1 LCRRRASHK
10 SRPCLEAS
18 SVAANL
24 ATSSEYEAEANRLR
38 AQIRGTV
45 GVLRSGLTPSNLAS
59 EAASRVGIADL
70 SWGGAFDY
78 ASKRHPVP
86 TAIIGLGVALWT
98 MSAVKNRGS
107 RDPVA
112 VVTGPLRESSDSIVR
127 SATKVFR
134 ERAEAKRREFV
145 DAAQSQVATG
155 ATMLSDEI
163 GKKLESYVDRLPG
176 GIKVRPLIES
186 SVQVALAAAL
196 EGLLR
201 KRTRA

>member
-1 LCRRRASHK
+1 M
-10 SRPCLEAS
+10 
-18 SVAANL
+18 AANL

-38 AQIRGTV
+38 AQIGVTV
-45 GVLRSGLTPSNLAS
+45 GALRSGLTPSNLAS
-59 EAASRVGIADL
+59 EAASRVGIADV

-98 MSAVKNRGS
+98 MSAVRNRGR
-107 RDPVA
+107 RDRLA
-112 VVTGPLRESSDSIVR
+112 VVTGPLRDSSDSIVQ

-145 DAAQSQVATG
+145 DVAQSQVATG

-163 GKKLESYVDRLPG
+163 GKKLENYY
-176 GIKVRPLIES
+176 RPPP
-186 SVQVALAAAL
+186 
-196 EGLLR
+196 R
-201 KRTRA
+201 RD

>member
-1 LCRRRASHK
+1 
-10 SRPCLEAS
+10 LEVF

-38 AQIRGTV
+38 AQIGARV
-45 GVLRSGLTPSNLAS
+45 GALRSEFTPSNLAT
-59 EAASRVGIADL
+59 EAASRVGIADV

-86 TAIIGLGVALWT
+86 TAIIGLGLALWT
-98 MSAVKNRGS
+98 MAAVRNRGR
-107 RDPVA
+107 RDHLAIVA
-112 VVTGPLRESSDSIVR
+112 EPLRDSSDSIVQ

-145 DAAQSQVATG
+145 DVAQSQVATG
-155 ATMLSDEI
+155 ATLLSDEI
-163 GKKLESYVDRLPG
+163 GKKLETYIDRLPG
-176 GIKVRPLIES
+176 GINVRPLIES

-201 KRTRA
+201 RRSRAG

>member
-1 LCRRRASHK
+1 MT
-10 SRPCLEAS
+10 
-18 SVAANL
+18 ANL

-45 GVLRSGLTPSNLAS
+45 GALRSELTPSNLAS
-59 EAASRVGIADL
+59 EAASRVGLVDL

-98 MSAVKNRGS
+98 LSAVRNRGR
-107 RDPVA
+107 RDQLAA
-112 VVTGPLRESSDSIVR
+112 VTAPLRDSSDSIVQ

-145 DAAQSQVATG
+145 DVAQSQVATG

-163 GKKLESYVDRLPG
+163 GKKLGNVIDRIPG
-176 GIKVRPLIES
+176 GINVRPLIES

-196 EGLLR
+196 EGFLR
-201 KRTRA
+201 KRSRA

>member
-1 LCRRRASHK
+1 
-10 SRPCLEAS
+10 LEVF

-38 AQIRGTV
+38 AQIGARV
-45 GVLRSGLTPSNLAS
+45 DALRSELTPSNLAS
-59 EAASRVGIADL
+59 EAASRVGIADM
-70 SWGGAFDY
+70 SWGSAFDY

-86 TAIIGLGVALWT
+86 TAIIGLGLALWT
-98 MSAVKNRGS
+98 MAAVRNRGR
-107 RDPVA
+107 RDHLA
-112 VVTGPLRESSDSIVR
+112 VVTSPLSDSSDSIVR
-127 SATKVFR
+127 SATRVFR

-145 DAAQSQVATG
+145 DVAQSQVATG

-163 GKKLESYVDRLPG
+163 GKKLETYIDRLPG
-176 GIKVRPLIES
+176 GINVRPLIES

-201 KRTRA
+201 KRSRA

>member
-1 LCRRRASHK
+1 M
-10 SRPCLEAS
+10 
-18 SVAANL
+18 AANL

-38 AQIRGTV
+38 AQIGVTV
-45 GVLRSGLTPSNLAS
+45 GALRSGLTPSNLAS
-59 EAASRVGIADL
+59 EAASRVGMTDL

-98 MSAVKNRGS
+98 MSAVRNRGR
-107 RDPVA
+107 RDQLA
-112 VVTGPLRESSDSIVR
+112 GVTAPLRDSSDSIVQ

-145 DAAQSQVATG
+145 DVAQSQVATG

-163 GKKLESYVDRLPG
+163 GKKLENVIDRLPG
-176 GIKVRPLIES
+176 GINVRPLIES
-186 SVQVALAAAL
+186 SVQVALAAVL

-201 KRTRA
+201 KRARA

>member
-1 LCRRRASHK
+1 
-10 SRPCLEAS
+10 LEVF

-38 AQIRGTV
+38 AQIGARV
-45 GVLRSGLTPSNLAS
+45 DALRSELTPSNLAS
-59 EAASRVGIADL
+59 EAASRVGIADM
-70 SWGGAFDY
+70 SWGSAFDY

-86 TAIIGLGVALWT
+86 AAIIGLGLALWT
-98 MSAVKNRGS
+98 MAAVRNRGR
-107 RDPVA
+107 RDHLA
-112 VVTGPLRESSDSIVR
+112 VVTSPLSDSSDSIVR
-127 SATKVFR
+127 SATRVFR

-145 DAAQSQVATG
+145 DVAQSQVATG

-163 GKKLESYVDRLPG
+163 GKKLETYIDRLPG
-176 GIKVRPLIES
+176 GINVRPLIES

-201 KRTRA
+201 KRSRA

>member
-1 LCRRRASHK
+1 
-10 SRPCLEAS
+10 LEVS

-38 AQIRGTV
+38 AQIGARV
-45 GVLRSGLTPSNLAS
+45 GALRSEFTPSNLAT
-59 EAASRVGIADL
+59 EAASRVGIADV

-86 TAIIGLGVALWT
+86 TAIIGLGLALWT
-98 MSAVKNRGS
+98 MAAVRNRGR
-107 RDPVA
+107 RDHLSVVA
-112 VVTGPLRESSDSIVR
+112 EPLRESSDSIVQ

-145 DAAQSQVATG
+145 DVAQSQVATG
-155 ATMLSDEI
+155 ATLLSDEI
-163 GKKLESYVDRLPG
+163 GKKLETYIDRLPG
-176 GIKVRPLIES
+176 GINVRPLIES

-201 KRTRA
+201 RRSRAG

>member
-1 LCRRRASHK
+1 V
-10 SRPCLEAS
+10 P
-18 SVAANL
+18 ANL

-45 GVLRSGLTPSNLAS
+45 GALRSGLTPTNLAS
-59 EAASRVGIADL
+59 EAASRVGIADV

-78 ASKRHPVP
+78 ASKRHPIP
-86 TAIIGLGVALWT
+86 TAIVGLGIALWT
-98 MSAVKNRGS
+98 MSAVRNRGR
-107 RDPVA
+107 RDHLAAVA
-112 VVTGPLRESSDSIVR
+112 APLRDSSDSIVQ

-134 ERAEAKRREFV
+134 DRAEAKRREFV
-145 DAAQSQVATG
+145 DVAQSQVATG

-163 GKKLESYVDRLPG
+163 GKKLETYIDRLPG
-176 GIKVRPLIES
+176 GINVRPLIES

-201 KRTRA
+201 KRART

>member
-1 LCRRRASHK
+1 
-10 SRPCLEAS
+10 
-18 SVAANL
+18 VAMNL
-24 ATSSEYEAEANRLR
+24 ARSSEYEAEANRLR
-38 AQIRGTV
+38 AQIGARMDA
-45 GVLRSGLTPSNLAS
+45 LRSDLTPSSLAS
-59 EAASRVGIADL
+59 EAASRVGIADV

-78 ASKRHPVP
+78 ASKRHPIP
-86 TAIIGLGVALWT
+86 TAIIGLGLALWT
-98 MSAVKNRGS
+98 MSAMRKR

-112 VVTGPLRESSDSIVR
+112 LMTQPLRESSDSIVQ

-163 GKKLESYVDRLPG
+163 GKKLENVIDRLPG
-176 GIKVRPLIES
+176 GINVRPLIES

-201 KRTRA
+201 RRSRAD

>member
-1 LCRRRASHK
+1 
-10 SRPCLEAS
+10 
-18 SVAANL
+18 VAANL

-45 GVLRSGLTPSNLAS
+45 AALRTGLTPSNLAS
-59 EAASRVGIADL
+59 EAALRMGIADL

-78 ASKRHPVP
+78 ASSRHPVP

-98 MSAVKNRGS
+98 MSAIRNRGRGEHLS
-107 RDPVA
+107 G
-112 VVTGPLRESSDSIVR
+112 VTEPLRDSSDSIVQ

-145 DAAQSQVATG
+145 DVAQSQVATG

-163 GKKLESYVDRLPG
+163 GKKLETIIDRVPG
-176 GIKVRPLIES
+176 GINVRPLIES
-186 SVQVALAAAL
+186 SVQIALAAAL

>member
-1 LCRRRASHK
+1 M
-10 SRPCLEAS
+10 
-18 SVAANL
+18 AANL

-38 AQIRGTV
+38 AQIGVTV
-45 GVLRSGLTPSNLAS
+45 GALRSGLTPSNLAS
-59 EAASRVGIADL
+59 EAASRVGMADL

-86 TAIIGLGVALWT
+86 TAIVALWT
-98 MSAVKNRGS
+98 MSAVRNRG
-107 RDPVA
+107 RRHQLA
-112 VVTGPLRESSDSIVR
+112 VVTAPLRDSSDSIVQ

-145 DAAQSQVATG
+145 DVAQSQVATG

-163 GKKLESYVDRLPG
+163 GKKLETIIDRVPG
-176 GIKVRPLIES
+176 GINVRPLIES
-186 SVQVALAAAL
+186 SIQVALAAAL

-201 KRTRA
+201 RRSRH

>member
-1 LCRRRASHK
+1 
-10 SRPCLEAS
+10 
-18 SVAANL
+18 VAANL

-38 AQIRGTV
+38 AQIGVTV
-45 GVLRSGLTPSNLAS
+45 GALRSGLTRSNLAS
-59 EAASRVGIADL
+59 EAASRVGMADL

-86 TAIIGLGVALWT
+86 TAIIGLGVALWA
-98 MSAVKNRGS
+98 MSAIRNRGE
-107 RDPVA
+107 RDQLA
-112 VVTGPLRESSDSIVR
+112 VVTAPLRDSSDSIVQ

-145 DAAQSQVATG
+145 DVAQSQVATG
-155 ATMLSDEI
+155 ATILSDEI
-163 GKKLESYVDRLPG
+163 GKKLENVIDRLPG
-176 GIKVRPLIES
+176 GINVRPLIES

-201 KRTRA
+201 KRARA

>member
-1 LCRRRASHK
+1 
-10 SRPCLEAS
+10 
-18 SVAANL
+18 VAANI

-38 AQIRGTV
+38 AQF
-45 GVLRSGLTPSNLAS
+45 GVTMGALRSGLTPSNLAP
-59 EAASRVGIADL
+59 EAASRVGLPI

-98 MSAVKNRGS
+98 MSAVRNRGR

-112 VVTGPLRESSDSIVR
+112 VLTTPLRDSSESIVQ
-127 SATKVFR
+127 SATKVFQ
-134 ERAEAKRREFV
+134 ERAEAKRREFA

-163 GKKLESYVDRLPG
+163 GKKLETIIDRVPG
-176 GIKVRPLIES
+176 GINVRPLIES
-186 SVQVALAAAL
+186 SIQVALAAAL
-196 EGLLR
+196 EGRLR
-201 KRTRA
+201 RRSRH

>member
-1 LCRRRASHK
+1 
-10 SRPCLEAS
+10 LEVF

-38 AQIRGTV
+38 AQIGARV
-45 GVLRSGLTPSNLAS
+45 DALRSELTPSNLAS
-59 EAASRVGIADL
+59 EAASRVGIADM

-86 TAIIGLGVALWT
+86 TAIIGLGLALWT
-98 MSAVKNRGS
+98 MAAVRNRGR
-107 RDPVA
+107 RDHLA
-112 VVTGPLRESSDSIVR
+112 VVTSPLSDSSDSIVR
-127 SATKVFR
+127 SATRVFR

-145 DAAQSQVATG
+145 NVAQSQVATG

-163 GKKLESYVDRLPG
+163 GKKLETYIDRLPG
-176 GIKVRPLIES
+176 GINVRPLIES

-196 EGLLR
+196 EGLLC
-201 KRTRA
+201 KRSRA

>member
-1 LCRRRASHK
+1 
-10 SRPCLEAS
+10 
-18 SVAANL
+18 VAANL

-38 AQIRGTV
+38 AQIGVTV
-45 GVLRSGLTPSNLAS
+45 GALRSGLTPSNLAS

-98 MSAVKNRGS
+98 ISAVRNHDR
-107 RDPVA
+107 RDQLA
-112 VVTGPLRESSDSIVR
+112 VVTAPLRDSSDSIVQ

-145 DAAQSQVATG
+145 DVAQSQVATG
-155 ATMLSDEI
+155 ATILSDEI
-163 GKKLESYVDRLPG
+163 GKKLESVTDRLQAELMFD
-176 GIKVRPLIES
+176 RS
-186 SVQVALAAAL
+186 SNPQFR
-196 EGLLR
+196 LR
-201 KRTRA
+201 

>member
-1 LCRRRASHK
+1 M
-10 SRPCLEAS
+10 
-18 SVAANL
+18 
-24 ATSSEYEAEANRLR
+24 
-38 AQIRGTV
+38 
-45 GVLRSGLTPSNLAS
+45 
-59 EAASRVGIADL
+59 ADL

-98 MSAVKNRGS
+98 MSAIRNRGE
-107 RDPVA
+107 RDQLA
-112 VVTGPLRESSDSIVR
+112 VVTAPLRDSSDSIVQ

-145 DAAQSQVATG
+145 DVAQSQVATG
-155 ATMLSDEI
+155 ATILSDEI
-163 GKKLESYVDRLPG
+163 GKKLENVIDRLPG
-176 GIKVRPLIES
+176 GINVRPLIES

-201 KRTRA
+201 KRARA

>member
-1 LCRRRASHK
+1 M
-10 SRPCLEAS
+10 
-18 SVAANL
+18 AANL

-45 GVLRSGLTPSNLAS
+45 GALRSGLTPSNLAS
-59 EAASRVGIADL
+59 EAASRVGIADV

-98 MSAVKNRGS
+98 MSAVRNRS
-107 RDPVA
+107 RRDHLAAVA
-112 VVTGPLRESSDSIVR
+112 APLRDSSDSIVQ

-134 ERAEAKRREFV
+134 DRAEAKRREFV
-145 DAAQSQVATG
+145 DVAQSQVATG

-163 GKKLESYVDRLPG
+163 GKKLETYIDRFPG
-176 GIKVRPLIES
+176 GISVRPLIES
-186 SVQVALAAAL
+186 SIQVALAAAL

-201 KRTRA
+201 KRARA